1 MKGFSHGGAGL
12 DVGRGRTGH
21 AAPVPQRPGH
31 ELGTIVHAQVLGRS
45 PLGDEALYDRDDGV
59 GVTGS
64 AHPHGQSL
72 PGVLVDD
79 VQQLQPPA
87 IGGLVELEV
96 QGPHLVRALRPQ
108 QLAATGWAGPLAPAR
123 GRPAQALLPPQAL
136 RALAVDGPALPAKDG
151 VGGLP
156 APAGVRPGDGS
167 QSPSELV
174 LLGRAGTA
182 HQALGG
188 AVLAGHPTGTAL
200 GDPEALRQ
208 DHHGPTTA
216 LRG

>member
-1 MKGFSHGGAGL
+1 MTETTVLASQDRPTRMARASRVCSSTMFNNFSLRRSAVSSNWKSRAHTWF
-12 DVGRGRTGH
+12 GR
-21 AAPVPQRPGH
+21 
-31 ELGTIVHAQVLGRS
+31 
-45 PLGDEALYDRDDGV
+45 
-59 GVTGS
+59 
-64 AHPHGQSL
+64 
-72 PGVLVDD
+72 
-79 VQQLQPPA
+79 
-87 IGGLVELEV
+87 
-96 QGPHLVRALRPQ
+96 LRPQ

-123 GRPAQALLPPQAL
+123 GRPAQALLTPQAL
-136 RALAVDGPALPAKDG
+136 RPLSIDGPALPAKDG

-156 APAGVRPGDGS
+156 APPGVRPGDGS
-167 QSPSELV
+167 QPPSELV